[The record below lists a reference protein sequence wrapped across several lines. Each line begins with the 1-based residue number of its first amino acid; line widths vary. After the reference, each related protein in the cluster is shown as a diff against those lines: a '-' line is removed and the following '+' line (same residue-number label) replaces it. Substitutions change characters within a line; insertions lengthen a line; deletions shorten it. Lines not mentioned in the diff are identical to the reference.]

1 MNALLLFLLVLVN
14 YNRVILNALPGV
26 ENSDYINASYI
37 EVSSKLGLFNN
48 MTWLLSIIQGFRR
61 KKVYIAAQGNYLIE
75 W

>member
-1 MNALLLFLLVLVN
+1 MNALLLLLLVLVN

-48 MTWLLSIIQGFRR
+48 MT
-61 KKVYIAAQGNYLIE
+61 
-75 W
+75 